1 MSRTVH
7 NVVFIM
13 EKDLV
18 NSHHG
23 KTGLLGMMGAYK
35 LFCLFPNFR
44 WGWGGTYIPA
54 SEEMEGIFG
63 FVLL

>member
-1 MSRTVH
+1 
-7 NVVFIM
+7 M

-18 NSHHG
+18 NSHYG
-23 KTGLLGMMGAYK
+23 KIGLLGMMGASN
-35 LFCLFPNFR
+35 LFFLFPNFR
-44 WGWGGTYIPA
+44 SGEGGTYIPA

>member
-1 MSRTVH
+1 
-7 NVVFIM
+7 M